1 MSVSGDKAIL
11 RKFNNLAK
19 NVNKVMVRPGLS
31 AALQESTKAVKASI
45 RPMYKDVK
53 KSIGWRIR
61 SKEGNLSGK
70 VGAAVGFKSA
80 RKAKFLAKQ
89 RTRRK
94 GHPGV
99 GFSPQNVHW
108 WFVGS
113 KERVTK
119 SGKRTGRFPVMS
131 DPVAA
136 IVGRQRWQIVRSI
149 ARGASNGIYK
159 AMR

>member
-1 MSVSGDKAIL
+1 MSVTGNKAII
-11 RKFNNLAK
+11 RKFKNLAK
-19 NVNKVMVRPGLS
+19 NVNKVMIRPGLS

-53 KSIGWRIR
+53 QSIGWRIKTR
-61 SKEGNLSGK
+61 DGNLSGK
-70 VGAAVGFKSA
+70 VGAAVGFRKA

-89 RTRRK
+89 RTRRQ

-108 WFVGS
+108 WFLGS

-119 SGKRTGRFPVMS
+119 AGRPTGRFPVMS
-131 DPVAA
+131 DPVAS

-149 ARGASNGIYK
+149 ARGASNGLYK